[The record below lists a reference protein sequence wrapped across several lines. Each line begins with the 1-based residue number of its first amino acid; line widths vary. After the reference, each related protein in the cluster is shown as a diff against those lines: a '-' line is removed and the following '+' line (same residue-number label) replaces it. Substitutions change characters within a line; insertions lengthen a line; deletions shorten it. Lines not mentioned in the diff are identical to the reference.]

1 MDLLLERERKLVA
14 EYGRMLLMEG
24 LTRGTSGNLSIIDRP
39 RQLVAVKPSAVEYL
53 EIVPEDIAVVDLEG
67 RQIEGPWKPS
77 SETPMHLA
85 LYRERPDIGAVIHTH
100 SPYATTFACLE
111 REIPP
116 VHYLIA
122 AAGTHVPCV
131 PYAPF
136 GTEALAESAAN
147 GIGCGRA
154 VLLAHHG
161 LVAVGADLAEA
172 FSVVQAVEF
181 VAEIA
186 WRVSCVGVPQ
196 GLTPEQVEDALRRM
210 SHYGRSAPAGE
221 DGS

>member
-1 MDLLLERERKLVA
+1 
-14 EYGRMLLMEG
+14 
-24 LTRGTSGNLSIIDRP
+24 
-39 RQLVAVKPSAVEYL
+39 
-53 EIVPEDIAVVDLEG
+53 
-67 RQIEGPWKPS
+67 
-77 SETPMHLA
+77 MHLA

-136 GTEALAESAAN
+136 GTEALAESAAS
-147 GIGCGRA
+147 GIGCGKA

-161 LVAVGADLAEA
+161 LVCVGADLADA
-172 FSVVQAVEF
+172 FAVVQAVEF

-186 WRVSCVGVPQ
+186 WRVSCVGVSQ
-196 GLTPEQVEDALRRM
+196 GLSPEQLEDALRRM
-210 SHYGRSAPAGE
+210 SRYGRSALAGE
-221 DGS
+221 EGA

>member
-1 MDLLLERERKLVA
+1 LLLERERKLVA

-24 LTRGTSGNLSIIDRP
+24 LTRGTSGNLSVIDRS

-53 EIVPEDIAVVDLEG
+53 EIVPEDVAVVDLEG
-67 RQIEGPWKPS
+67 RQVEGPWKPS

-100 SPYATTFACLE
+100 SPFATTFACLE

-116 VHYLIA
+116 VHYLLA
-122 AAGTHVPCV
+122 VAGPTVPCA
-131 PYAPF
+131 PYAAF
-136 GTEALAESAAN
+136 GTEALAESAAR
-147 GIGCGRA
+147 GIGCGKA

-181 VAEIA
+181 VAEIT
-186 WRVSCVGVPQ
+186 WRVSCVGVPR
-196 GLTPEQVEDALRRM
+196 GMTPEQIEDALRRM
-210 SHYGRSAPAGE
+210 SRYGRSARAGE
-221 DGS
+221 DGA